1 MSELVQVCVAGVK
14 ISGKSAASES
24 LKYLEG
30 VYAPVENGPLPQAF
44 SGLQNLQVAG
54 ARMRGN
60 CGLPRAKS
68 RSDGTKG
75 FCKAHG
81 MKTEVFS
88 KEGSRIGQCNIL
100 TMNS

>member
-54 ARMRGN
+54 ARMRGS
-60 CGLPRAKS
+60 CRLPRAKS

-81 MKTEVFS
+81 MKTEVFR
-88 KEGSRIGQCNIL
+88 KKVLVLDNAIFSR
-100 TMNS
+100 